1 MKAFAAIPL
10 ALLNGPFLWG
20 ISQATEI
27 QVSLGDAMAVGT
39 VASVIPSAFMI
50 WAGLVAR
57 KVGKAQEAHA
67 AEMRPWREDVLQRI
81 KGVETTCSTCNI
93 GQFREEIIQ
102 VLHGKTEQY
111 QAALSEIELRVITL
125 ETEAED
131 A

>member
-10 ALLNGPFLWG
+10 ALLNGPFIWG
-20 ISQATEI
+20 ISQATEF
-27 QVSLGDAMAVGT
+27 QVSLADAMAVGT

-67 AEMRPWREDVLQRI
+67 AEMRPWRE
-81 KGVETTCSTCNI
+81 E
-93 GQFREEIIQ
+93 

-111 QAALSEIELRVITL
+111 QATLLELELRVIAL
-125 ETEAED
+125 EGD
-131 A
+131 ANA